1 MLNVELRT
9 VHEHVLLD
17 GMPVKVDEQVETLF
31 EFGFEVLD
39 QLEEVECFRECVL
52 ALLVE
57 CTVEVLAEQACAV
70 IACDNTVGVYHWDY
84 ICDEL
89 FAELFG
95 LWVLT
100 ADMLQEPFA
109 DE

>member
-1 MLNVELRT
+1 M
-9 VHEHVLLD
+9 
-17 GMPVKVDEQVETLF
+17 
-31 EFGFEVLD
+31 
-39 QLEEVECFRECVL
+39 ECFRESVL

-57 CTVEVLAEQACAV
+57 CTVKVLAEQACAV
-70 IACDNTVGVYHWDY
+70 IACNNTIRIYHWDDVCY
-84 ICDEL
+84 EL

>member
-1 MLNVELRT
+1 M
-9 VHEHVLLD
+9 
-17 GMPVKVDEQVETLF
+17 KIDEQVETLL
-31 EFGFEVLD
+31 ELGFEVLD
-39 QLEEVECFRECVL
+39 KLEQVECFRECIL

-57 CTVEVLAEQACAV
+57 CTVKILAEQAGAV
-70 IACDNTVGVYHWDY
+70 IACDNTVGVYHWNDVS
-84 ICDEL
+84 DEF

>member
-1 MLNVELRT
+1 M
-9 VHEHVLLD
+9 
-17 GMPVKVDEQVETLF
+17 
-31 EFGFEVLD
+31 
-39 QLEEVECFRECVL
+39 ECFRESVL

-57 CTVEVLAEQACAV
+57 CTVKVLAKQACAV
-70 IACDNTVGVYHWDY
+70 ITRHNAVGVYHWDY